1 MLPSFEIM
9 YTTKPGIAECFT
21 LSCSDVTIS
30 DNRNGRQHKDFL
42 NLGGSFK
49 FWKLHYVFI
58 VQWKNYFTTEDKENS
73 ISHYMIPLKH

>member
-49 FWKLHYVFI
+49 FGKLHCFYS
-58 VQWKNYFTTEDKENS
+58 TEKELFY
-73 ISHYMIPLKH
+73 HRR